1 MVQFGSYGSGR
12 SFGGVMPCMLMLV
25 SCLATESA
33 VKAAVFASE
42 VISYAAGTTSF
53 GNLQDPASA
62 LGPPDGIVGDQG
74 GFDSV
79 LSLFNPAFES
89 QEVVSVGEGGHLTLR
104 LENFVLVG
112 LGPDVGVVANAGLI
126 DLDFPNGIAGNP
138 ASAFG
143 VDSAGVQ
150 VSADGDAWIDLGV
163 ISFEMPAS
171 FYQDSGPFDTT
182 PGSLVSDFGAPFDP
196 VGGLSAFD
204 GLNHGQFIALLGGS
218 GGGQWLDL
226 SSTGLVKVGFIRFS
240 VADDGNAQN
249 DMNFEIDAVS
259 VANGKVGGV
268 APEPAVTGLVL
279 VLAVFVARRRV

>member
-112 LGPDVGVVANAGLI
+112 LGPDVGVVANAGL
-126 DLDFPNGIAGNP
+126 
-138 ASAFG
+138 
-143 VDSAGVQ
+143 
-150 VSADGDAWIDLGV
+150 IDLGV